1 MKRGEIYYGNLS
13 PVVGSEMDK
22 RRPVLVVSNDANNR
36 AADTVTILPIT
47 SNVTR
52 VYPFEV
58 LINPEDSGLPK
69 PSKVQAQQVRTISKQ
84 RLGGDAVGNLSPEVM
99 QLVDAALKLH
109 LKLDWFPHDTASSIC
124 LHLPSGAVKKTRY
137 GPNL

>member
-1 MKRGEIYYGNLS
+1 MKPGEIYYANLS
-13 PVVGSEMDK
+13 PTVGSEIDK

-36 AADTVTILPIT
+36 AANTVTILPIT

-58 LINPEDSGLPK
+58 LLNPEDSGLSK

-84 RLGGDAVGNLSPEVM
+84 RITSDAVGSLSEEIM
-99 QLVDAALKLH
+99 QLVNAALKLH
-109 LKLDWFPHDTASSIC
+109 LDVD
-124 LHLPSGAVKKTRY
+124 
-137 GPNL
+137 

>member
-84 RLGGDAVGNLSPEVM
+84 RLGGDAVGNLIPEVM

-109 LKLDWFPHDTASSIC
+109 LKLD
-124 LHLPSGAVKKTRY
+124 
-137 GPNL
+137 

>member
-84 RLGGDAVGNLSPEVM
+84 RLGGDAVGNLNPEVM
-99 QLVDAALKLH
+99 QLVDVALKLH
-109 LKLDWFPHDTASSIC
+109 LKLD
-124 LHLPSGAVKKTRY
+124 
-137 GPNL
+137 